1 MRSLL
6 ITTLL
11 LLPQLTSAAF
21 IEVEVTPTGNAN
33 EYKVEPFVV
42 MEEDVS
48 IATIDFGILAGGLT
62 FTEITAEGGF
72 IECFGFPCSNAL
84 FQSRTLAS
92 FTASI
97 LVGVPVDT
105 GQRLSVGFATL
116 LASEP
121 FTLTI
126 SDGIPFEILAT
137 NGSIRSPNQNPGDI
151 LFVLPEPS
159 GVLLMVGVLGLVRR
173 RFRR

>member
-1 MRSLL
+1 
-6 ITTLL
+6 
-11 LLPQLTSAAF
+11 
-21 IEVEVTPTGNAN
+21 
-33 EYKVEPFVV
+33 
-42 MEEDVS
+42 
-48 IATIDFGILAGGLT
+48 
-62 FTEITAEGGF
+62 
-72 IECFGFPCSNAL
+72 
-84 FQSRTLAS
+84 
-92 FTASI
+92 
-97 LVGVPVDT
+97 
-105 GQRLSVGFATL
+105 L